1 MAVRGPANTRI
12 KIGVAFFFMFRIIRP
27 PKIKIM
33 KRILLSLIVTMGL
46 VSPLLADNTNILS
59 DDRARASYAIGMS
72 IGHNFQQQSVDVD
85 LDLVLRGMKDMQP
98 GGAPLMTVAE
108 MQSTLKAFQQT
119 MMAKAAKLRQEQ
131 AEKNKADG
139 EVFLATNKNN
149 PGVITLADG
158 LQYKVLTTGTGAVP
172 SPTDTVTVNYR
183 GTLLDGTEF
192 DSSYKRGQPAS
203 FPVGGVI
210 HGWTEA
216 LEKMPVGSK
225 WQLFIPSELAYGEQG
240 NRGIAPNA
248 TLIFEV
254 ELLDIKPTPPPA
266 SQQPLSSDII
276 KVPSAEEMKHG
287 AKIETIKAEDVAKM
301 QTNSAAK

>member
-1 MAVRGPANTRI
+1 MAVQGPANTRV
-12 KIGVAFFFMFRIIRP
+12 KIGVAFFLMFRIIRP

-33 KRILLSLIVTMGL
+33 KRILLSLIVSMGL
-46 VSPLLADNTNILS
+46 VSPLLADSTNVLS
-59 DDRARASYAIGMS
+59 DDRAKASYAIGMS

-98 GGAPLMTVAE
+98 GGAPLMTVPE

-139 EVFLATNKNN
+139 EAFLATNKND
-149 PGVITLADG
+149 PGVMTLADG
-158 LQYKVLTTGTGAVP
+158 LQYKVLTNGTGAVP
-172 SPTDTVTVNYR
+172 SATDTVTVNYR
-183 GTLLDGTEF
+183 GRLLDGTEF

-225 WQLFIPSELAYGEQG
+225 WQLFIPSELAYGAQG
-240 NRGIAPNA
+240 NRGIPPNS

-254 ELLDIKPTPPPA
+254 ELLDTKATPPPA

-301 QTNSAAK
+301 QTNSAAR

>member
-1 MAVRGPANTRI
+1 MAVLCAANTRE
-12 KIGVAFFFMFRIIRP
+12 KIGVAFFLMFRIIRP

-33 KRILLSLIVTMGL
+33 KRILLSLIVSTGL
-46 VSPLLADNTNILS
+46 VSPLLADSTNVLS

-72 IGHNFQQQSVDVD
+72 IGHNFQQQNVDVD
-85 LDLVLRGMKDMQP
+85 LDLVLRGMKDMQS
-98 GGAPLMTVAE
+98 GGATLMTVPE
-108 MQSTLKAFQQT
+108 MQSTLRTFQQA

-131 AEKNKADG
+131 AEKNKAAG
-139 EVFLATNKNN
+139 ETFLATNKNN
-149 PGVITLADG
+149 PDVVTLPDG
-158 LQYKVLTTGTGAVP
+158 LQYKVLTNGTGAVP

-192 DSSYKRGQPAS
+192 DSSYKRGQPAQ

-216 LEKMPVGSK
+216 LEKMPAGSK
-225 WQLFIPSELAYGEQG
+225 WQLFIPSGLAYGEQG
-240 NRGIAPNA
+240 NRGIPPNS

-254 ELLDIKPTPPPA
+254 ELLDTKATPPPA
-266 SQQPLSSDII
+266 AQQPLSSDII

-301 QTNSAAK
+301 QTNSAAR